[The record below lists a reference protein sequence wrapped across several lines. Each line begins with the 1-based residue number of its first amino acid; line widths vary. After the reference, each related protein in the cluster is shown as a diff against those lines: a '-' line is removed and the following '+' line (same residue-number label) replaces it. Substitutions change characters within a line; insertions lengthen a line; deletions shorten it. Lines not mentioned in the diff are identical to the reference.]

1 MSAIWKGIYGILSGL
16 VIYVALILLVFWV
29 QRARW
34 RRNRRLGKKR
44 WGFYPGTASLGNAF
58 QTLQIM
64 AQPEVKHILEEKLAD
79 EAEEDDEGGPE
90 DPTEYLNHQLKRLRR
105 GKRMDMLRVKV
116 SK

>member
-1 MSAIWKGIYGILSGL
+1 MEILSLGL
-16 VIYVALILLVFWV
+16 LSMRAHPFSVLGSTSTMETQQASCKNAGDFIPALHRSETPSKPCKCV
-29 QRARW
+29 
-34 RRNRRLGKKR
+34 
-44 WGFYPGTASLGNAF
+44 
-58 QTLQIM
+58 